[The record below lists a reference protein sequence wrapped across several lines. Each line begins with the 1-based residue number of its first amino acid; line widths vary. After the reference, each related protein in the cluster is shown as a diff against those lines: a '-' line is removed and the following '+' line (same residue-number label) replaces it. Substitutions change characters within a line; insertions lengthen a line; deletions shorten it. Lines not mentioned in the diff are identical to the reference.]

1 MASEIQNA
9 VVDSPAATQ
18 MTTNEQLLDIIS
30 KLQQRQQ
37 ELETRLKELE
47 KQQTAGAK
55 QNAGGGGDVDTSELI
70 GAIDQG
76 TTSSRFLIF
85 NRHGEPVAQHQEEF
99 RQIYPNP
106 G

>member
-1 MASEIQNA
+1 MTSEIQSGNA
-9 VVDSPAATQ
+9 GAAG
-18 MTTNEQLLDIIS
+18 TTNEQLLDVIS
-30 KLQQRQQ
+30 ELQQRQQ

-47 KQQTAGAK
+47 RQQAESIRPSGK
-55 QNAGGGGDVDTSELI
+55 KGVDADTLELI